1 MKNHLNN
8 CPKCQSTLKITRY
21 DCPVCSTRMEGEFQG
36 CAFCYL
42 SDEDR
47 LFAHIFIQTE
57 GNMKDVERLMGIS
70 YPTVKAKL
78 KNLNKKLGDQPSTL
92 TVKMHLFAGKEP
104 GTDPDSRDIPVGL
117 STDEKSEIINRLA
130 SGEID
135 APSAA
140 RMLRGEKVDNRE
152 PGQSEIYDDQN

>member
-8 CPKCQSTLKITRY
+8 CPKCQSILKITRY

-36 CAFCYL
+36 CAFCHL
-42 SDEDR
+42 GDEDR

-92 TVKMHLFAGKEP
+92 TLKMPLVDEKEL
-104 GTDPDSRDIPVGL
+104 DPDPRSRDIPAVL
-117 STDEKSEIINRLA
+117 SVIEKSEIIDRLA

-135 APSAA
+135 APTAT
-140 RMLRGEKVDNRE
+140 RMLRGEKVDNQE
-152 PGQSEIYDDQN
+152 PGKIEINDEQN

>member
-21 DCPVCSTRMEGEFQG
+21 DCPVCSTRIEGEFQG
-36 CAFCYL
+36 CAFCHL

-78 KNLNKKLGDQPSTL
+78 KNLNNKLGDQPSMLTL
-92 TVKMHLFAGKEP
+92 KISR
-104 GTDPDSRDIPVGL
+104 SRDIPVGL
-117 STDEKSEIINRLA
+117 STDEKSEIIDRLA
-130 SGEID
+130 RGEID
-135 APSAA
+135 ATAAA

-152 PGQSEIYDDQN
+152 PGPK

>member
-1 MKNHLNN
+1 MKNHLNY
-8 CPKCQSTLKITRY
+8 CPKCGSTLKITRY

-36 CAFCYL
+36 CAFCHL

-78 KNLNKKLGDQPSTL
+78 KNLNNKLGDQPLIL
-92 TVKMHLFAGKEP
+92 TVKMP
-104 GTDPDSRDIPVGL
+104 RSRDIPPVL
-117 STDEKSEIINRLA
+117 SVIEKSEIIDRLA
-130 SGEID
+130 GGEID
-135 APSAA
+135 APAA
-140 RMLRGEKVDNRE
+140 TRMLRGEKIDNQKS
-152 PGQSEIYDDQN
+152 GQNEINDDQN

>member
-8 CPKCQSTLKITRY
+8 CPKCSSTLKITRY

-36 CAFCYL
+36 CAFCHL

-78 KNLNKKLGDQPSTL
+78 KNLNNKLGDQPSSL
-92 TVKMHLFAGKEP
+92 TVKMHMFADKEH
-104 GTDPDSRDIPVGL
+104 GTDPVNRDIPAVL
-117 STDEKSEIINRLA
+117 SVIEKSEIIDRLA
-130 SGEID
+130 GGEID
-135 APSAA
+135 ATSAA
-140 RMLRGEKVDNRE
+140 RMLRGENVDNRE
-152 PGQSEIYDDQN
+152 PGQNEINNDQN